1 LKSGISSYGMGMQV
15 IVKEVAGLMGI
26 DCSKPMPHVTNC
38 PLCSAKE
45 LEIRHPWHIV
55 CRNCHF
61 SGDIVTLY
69 STHKKEELQSSIAYL
84 KSRAL
89 LDLGKDEEKYVKST
103 KNQLGWRKFIL
114 EKAEMLRDP
123 PASFTG
129 VLGKFN
135 CRFSLMTPQALA
147 PHIIPLFRKDLENM
161 PLETTLDGDSI
172 LRWWNNYIAVA
183 IPCYDGVDLLGFW
196 LITQRGAKYLQ
207 VVSRDAPANGFGL
220 LPSIRDDVNFVI
232 SDPLLALRLTLW
244 SASNAGAPTGFV
256 VPYGLRDTAE
266 TYRTRATVFWD
277 YDDDT
282 SWFIRATGT
291 PAAHVLT
298 TSQLPQSFDKEVNF
312 PCGGSYQQFVNSV
325 RLGAKPA
332 HQALALHLLK
342 LPRSKAKADLIG
354 ITMESAEKAKCI
366 AYVTGEDA
374 KQLSLLLNAQ
384 TSTQTIDWSGST
396 VSETPNGWVCKG
408 KVISSAMFYLDTVRP
423 IPGSGGNAVI
433 TGQVV
438 YGGKSYDFEEQ
449 YNVIRV
455 NPAKWLESF
464 IVMKVGHLIYV
475 DKAWRHRLFDISQ
488 KFKQPAAIME
498 GQRYGWDGELMRMPY
513 FIVDSKDVYA
523 SYETID
529 GPKMLLPVPLSDAER
544 DNFGN
549 EAFCRMFM
557 AILGNAVLTY
567 GDKPGHG
574 FLMVNEG
581 HILSRYSQVFGID
594 PLHNPTETKIG
605 ITQTEPLFVPV
616 TYSTEYLKTIIN
628 RQVIPN
634 LLVNVDIKTARLAEL
649 FTDWSVLNIGSNI
662 DFSAI
667 RGVFFALQ
675 KILVKPLPKV
685 GTTFYRELARTV
697 QTDYCGTANAL
708 MTAATDLDG
717 IAQEKSHSLSSRLLS
732 YIVRAAQDGTLG
744 HQEITDGAID
754 GVQVRIKDFYA
765 LLGETVV
772 AVPAKSEITGA
783 FIKDKFLVSSD
794 TEDTWTFGRSAWD
807 FYSSINK
814 FTVKV

>member
-1 LKSGISSYGMGMQV
+1 MQIV
-15 IVKEVAGLMGI
+15 VKEVAGLMGV
-26 DCSKPMPHVTNC
+26 DVSKTLPCVTNC
-38 PLCSAKE
+38 PLCGAKE
-45 LEIRHPWHIV
+45 LEIRHPWHVV
-55 CRNCHF
+55 CRKCYF
-61 SGDIVTLY
+61 IGDLVTLY
-69 STHKKEELQSSIAYL
+69 SYFKKEELLSSIAYL

-89 LDLGKDEEKYVKST
+89 LDLGKDEEKYVKIVR
-103 KNQLGWRKFIL
+103 NQMLWRKLIK
-114 EKAEMLRDP
+114 EKAELLRDP

-129 VLGKFN
+129 VLGKYN
-135 CRFSLMTPQALA
+135 CRFSLMTPQALG
-147 PHIIPLFRKDLENM
+147 PHIIPLFRKDIEEM
-161 PLETTLDGDSI
+161 PLELTLDGDQI

-196 LITQRGAKYLQ
+196 LVTQRGAKYLQ
-207 VVSRDAPANGFGL
+207 VTHRDAPANGFGL
-220 LPSIRDDVNFVI
+220 LPSIRDDVNFVM

-266 TYRTRATVFWD
+266 TYRTRGTVFWD
-277 YDDDT
+277 YDDET
-282 SWFIRATGT
+282 SWLIRATGT
-291 PAAHVLT
+291 PAAHVVT

-312 PCGGSYQQFVNSV
+312 PCGGSYQQFVDFI
-325 RLGAKPA
+325 RLNAKPA

-374 KQLSLLLNAQ
+374 KQLSLLLNSQ
-384 TSTQTIDWSGST
+384 VSTQTIDWSGTT

-433 TGQVV
+433 NGQIV
-438 YGGKSYDFEEQ
+438 YGGRSYDFEEQ
-449 YNVIRV
+449 YNVIRG
-455 NPAKWLESF
+455 NTAKWLESF
-464 IVMKVGHLIYV
+464 IVMKCGHLIYI
-475 DKAWRHRLFDISQ
+475 DKAWKNRLLDVSQ

-498 GQRYGWDGELMRMPY
+498 GQRYGWDGELLRLPY

-523 SYETID
+523 SYDMVD
-529 GPKMLLPVPLSDAER
+529 GPKLMLPVPLSDAER
-544 DNFGN
+544 DNFSN
-549 EAFCRMFM
+549 DSFCRMFL
-557 AILGNAVLTY
+557 AVLGNMVLSY

-594 PLHNPTETKIG
+594 SLHNPSETKVG

-616 TYSTEYLKTIIN
+616 TYSNEYLKSIIN

-634 LLVNVDIKTARLAEL
+634 FLVNVDIKTARLAEL
-649 FTDWSVLNIGSNI
+649 FTDWSVLSIGSNI

-667 RGVFFALQ
+667 RSVFFALQ
-675 KILVKPLPKV
+675 KVLVKPLPKYS
-685 GTTFYRELARTV
+685 TTFYRDIARTV
-697 QTDYCGTANAL
+697 QTDYCGNNSL
-708 MTAATDLDG
+708 MSAATDLDG
-717 IAQEKSHSLSSRLLS
+717 IAQEKAHSLSSRLLS
-732 YIVRAAQDGTLG
+732 FIVKAAFDRSLSYK
-744 HQEITDGAID
+744 EISEGAVEGIR
-754 GVQVRIKDFYA
+754 VSIKDFYG
-765 LLGETVV
+765 LIGETVV
-772 AVPAKSEITGA
+772 AIPPKSEITGA
-783 FIKDKFLVSSD
+783 FIKDKFLVSTD

-807 FYSSINK
+807 FYSSINR